1 MTMNVPLRFL
11 FISNAAL
18 RANATAAIAT
28 SSAGSPLE
36 MVMVPFVDQATQP
49 NHWEE
54 VSEMA
59 LSGAHRS
66 GDATTTTL
74 YDTGVKLCRL

>member
-18 RANATAAIAT
+18 RANASAAT

-36 MVMVPFVDQATQP
+36 MVPFVDQATQP

-59 LSGAHRS
+59 LSGAHRL

-74 YDTGVKLCRL
+74 FDTGVKLSRL

>member
-18 RANATAAIAT
+18 RANASAAT

-59 LSGAHRS
+59 LSGAHRL